1 MAARSVWS
9 GTLTFGLVNVPVR
22 LYSAT
27 KQQDVAFH
35 QFEADTNERIRY
47 KRVAEGTDREV
58 DYDDIV
64 KGYELPSGKYVMLTQ
79 EELDA
84 AEPGRSRSIEIT
96 DFVELAE
103 IDPIYYEKS
112 YYLGPGSDGEK
123 AYSLLLKAMS
133 ESGLAAVAVFVMRG
147 KQYLAVIR
155 PASRVMILETLYFA
169 DEVRDPSDVMDQV
182 PRAGKVG
189 SRELKSATGLIKQ
202 LTTPWKPEQY
212 HDTYRESVLALVKR
226 KSKGKEIDVEELE
239 SGGDEVVDL
248 MEALEQSL
256 QRAKGKTRK
265 RSPAKKR
272 TAKKTTK
279 KTAKKSAKKT
289 AKKSAKKTAKKTSA
303 RRTTRKAS

>member
-123 AYSLLLKAMS
+123 AYALLLKAMS

-155 PASRVMILETLYFA
+155 PASRVMVLETLYFA

-239 SGGDEVVDL
+239 SDGDEVVDL

-279 KTAKKSAKKT
+279 KTT
-289 AKKSAKKTAKKTSA
+289 KKTSA